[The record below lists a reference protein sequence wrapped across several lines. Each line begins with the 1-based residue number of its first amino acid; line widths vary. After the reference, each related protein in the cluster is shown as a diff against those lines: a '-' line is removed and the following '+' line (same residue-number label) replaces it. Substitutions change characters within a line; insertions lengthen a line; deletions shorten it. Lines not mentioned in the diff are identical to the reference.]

1 MEINTRKNKK
11 HCCVEHKELWRYSDR
26 QTWLMLAGWLRLHG
40 RWEFAAMVD
49 RSEHE
54 PKHVVLN
61 TSDKEDGEDG
71 VAGYGKGNQ
80 FEQEEQGHWSI
91 QVHIQGQL
99 GPFKV

>member
-1 MEINTRKNKK
+1 
-11 HCCVEHKELWRYSDR
+11 
-26 QTWLMLAGWLRLHG
+26 
-40 RWEFAAMVD
+40 MVD

-91 QVHIQGQL
+91 QVHIQG
-99 GPFKV
+99 